1 MSTTKVR
8 HNHPKGKVTPHKP
21 VSARPF
27 RKAELEGD
35 RLAQALGRTA
45 REGGHRAPWKV
56 GPRPAELEDGDAFIV
71 LAQGNDLVA
80 IPVAHPSPKKSV
92 PLTESEA
99 AILSEG

>member
-1 MSTTKVR
+1 MSTTRVR
-8 HNHPKGKVTPHKP
+8 HNHPKHKATAHKP
-21 VSARPF
+21 APVRAF

-35 RLAQALGRTA
+35 RLAQALGHTA
-45 REGGHRAPWKV
+45 PDRGHRAPWKV

-80 IPVAHPSPKKSV
+80 IPVAHPSPRKSV

-99 AILSEG
+99 